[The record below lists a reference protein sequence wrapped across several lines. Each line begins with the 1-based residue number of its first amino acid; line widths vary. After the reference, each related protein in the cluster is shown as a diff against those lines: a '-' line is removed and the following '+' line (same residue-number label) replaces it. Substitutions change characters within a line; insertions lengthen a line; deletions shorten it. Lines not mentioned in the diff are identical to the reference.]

1 MNEENNPPEAGQPR
15 GAGPAPEAPPSPK
28 PRPSLLD
35 EINSP
40 GTAPPAR
47 AKNAASPKVS
57 HPARERSEESLLA
70 TGMTK
75 KEAASVKYSGAAS
88 RGTSAPATPVRPN
101 ASTWKAMLISLVSW
115 GIALG
120 ALGFAVY
127 LWQTQPVAAAQQQAP
142 ATPRPTATPRP
153 EWSDPVAVD
162 LPAMPAAVESEAL
175 QRAVE
180 ARTVIPNRP
189 RTTTVLY
196 VVDRGDAI
204 FSIADSFN
212 VKPETILWANYD
224 LLNDNPDFL
233 EIGMELNIP
242 PVDGVYYQ
250 WAEGDTLESV
260 AEQFDAK
267 AEDIL
272 EFTAND
278 IDLANPV
285 IDTGQWVM
293 IPGGE
298 REFRQWL
305 IPTINR
311 GNAGVSSLAL
321 GPGACTGSYTGPVGS
336 GAFRWPSS
344 NHTISGNDYW
354 SGHLAIDLGAV
365 PGDPIYASD
374 AGVVVFSGWANGGY
388 GYTVV
393 VDHGNGY
400 QTLYAHMSGVNLPC
414 GAGVG
419 AGSVVGSAGS
429 TGNSTGTHLHF
440 EVRLYGGFINP
451 WFVLPPP

>member
-1 MNEENNPPEAGQPR
+1 
-15 GAGPAPEAPPSPK
+15 
-28 PRPSLLD
+28 
-35 EINSP
+35 
-40 GTAPPAR
+40 
-47 AKNAASPKVS
+47 
-57 HPARERSEESLLA
+57 
-70 TGMTK
+70 
-75 KEAASVKYSGAAS
+75 
-88 RGTSAPATPVRPN
+88 
-101 ASTWKAMLISLVSW
+101 MLISLVSW

-153 EWSDPVAVD
+153 ERSDPVAVD

-196 VVDRGDAI
+196 VVDSGDAI